1 MTAGRKTPARDG
13 LSRTTRGT
21 ASRPR
26 TGRPQGASAA
36 VTRRKIL
43 DAARAL
49 FSDWGYDATRIKD
62 VALKAGVNAAL
73 VHHYFGDKDDLYQ
86 TVLTDAVKPLRV
98 LGARLLV
105 KGLPM
110 DMLLAAW
117 VEVLCTY
124 FERHKDIVWLITREC
139 LGNAGRVR
147 AILVDTM
154 GPLFAQTVESLQAGM
169 PPGPR
174 AKVDPA
180 FLVVNTLG
188 MLAIWH
194 THTTLIDA
202 VLGENSQ
209 SPANRLRM
217 RQQIMVLLTHGAMG
231 RPL

>member
-1 MTAGRKTPARDG
+1 M
-13 LSRTTRGT
+13 TTRTSLRAVSRGGRAVT
-21 ASRPR
+21 SRPR
-26 TGRPQGASAA
+26 TGRPTGASAA

-73 VHHYFGDKDDLYQ
+73 VHHYFGDKEDLYQ
-86 TVLTDAVKPLRV
+86 TVLTDAVKPLKV

-110 DMLLAAW
+110 DLLLAAW

-124 FERHKDIVWLITREC
+124 FERHKDILWLITREC

-154 GPLFAQTVESLQAGM
+154 GPLFGKTVESLQSGLPAGQK
-169 PPGPR
+169 P
-174 AKVDPA
+174 KVDPA
-180 FLVVNTLG
+180 FLIVNTLG

-209 SPANRLRM
+209 TPANRLRV
-217 RQQIMVLLTHGAMG
+217 RQQIMAVLTHGAMG
-231 RPL
+231 R